1 MRRRELIPLL
11 GGALAWPLAT
21 HAQQPTKVTRIGFL
35 DPDFASN
42 QEVYN
47 ERFRAGLRAFG
58 YLEGKNIIIEFRYA
72 EGNHERLSALAAE
85 LVHLG
90 VDVLVTYSNPGVLAA
105 KQATTTI
112 PIVMLISGDAVGSGL
127 VASLNR
133 PGGNVTGR
141 TFFIP
146 ELNAKRL
153 ELLKEL
159 LPEVRRVAVLV
170 NPSNP
175 VTLRILPAMALTAA
189 SLELEL
195 QQFGATRSDELASAF
210 LDMGKRQAQAVAVVD
225 DGFLTNPNT
234 ARAIVD
240 LATAQRFPSI
250 GFLELAEAGGLM
262 SYGVDF
268 FDISRDAAV
277 FVHKIIKGAKP
288 KQLPVEQ
295 PTKFKFVINLK
306 AAKALGIT
314 IPVTLLAR
322 ADEVIE

>member
-1 MRRRELIPLL
+1 MRRREFIPLL
-11 GGALAWPLAT
+11 GGALAWPLAA
-21 HAQQPTKVTRIGFL
+21 HAQQPTKVIRIGFL

-47 ERFRAGLRAFG
+47 ERFRARLRAFG

-159 LPEVRRVAVLV
+159 LPEIRRVAVLV

-210 LDMGKRQAQAVAVVD
+210 SDMGKRQAQAVAVVD

-240 LATAQRFPSI
+240 LATARRFPSI

-268 FDISRDAAV
+268 FGISRDAAV

-288 KQLPVEQ
+288 EQLPVEQ
-295 PTKFKFVINLK
+295 PIKFKFVINLK
-306 AAKALGIT
+306 TAKALGIT
-314 IPVTLLAR
+314 IPLTLLAR
-322 ADEVIE
+322 AD

>member
-1 MRRRELIPLL
+1 MRRREFIPLL
-11 GGALAWPLAT
+11 GGVLAWPLAA
-21 HAQQPTKVTRIGFL
+21 HAQQPTKVIRIGFL
-35 DPDFASN
+35 EPDFASN
-42 QEVYN
+42 SEVYI

-72 EGNHERLSALAAE
+72 DGNFGRLSALAAE

-90 VDVLVTYSNPGVLAA
+90 VDVLVTESNPGVLAA

-112 PIVMLISGDAVGSGL
+112 PIVMIISGDAVASGF

-133 PGGNVTGR
+133 PGGNVTGQS
-141 TFFIP
+141 FFNP

-159 LPEVRRVAVLV
+159 LPEIRRVAVLF
-170 NPSNP
+170 NPTNP
-175 VTLRILPAMALTAA
+175 VTLRVLPAMALTAA
-189 SLELEL
+189 SLEFEL
-195 QQFGATRSDELASAF
+195 QQFEATRSDELATAF
-210 LDMGKRQAQAVAVVD
+210 LDMGKRRAQAVVVIED
-225 DGFLTNPNT
+225 PFLTSPNT

-240 LATAQRFPSI
+240 LATVQRLPSI

-268 FDISRDAAV
+268 FGIFQDAAV
-277 FVHKIIKGAKP
+277 FVHKIVKGAKP

-314 IPVTLLAR
+314 IPLTLLAR

>member
-1 MRRRELIPLL
+1 MRRREFIPLL
-11 GGALAWPLAT
+11 GGALAWPLAA
-21 HAQQPTKVTRIGFL
+21 HAQQPTKVIRIGFL
-35 DPDFASN
+35 EPDGASDDD
-42 QEVYN
+42 VYI
-47 ERFRAGLRAFG
+47 ESFRAGLRAFG
-58 YLEGKNIIIEFRYA
+58 YLEGKNIILEFRSA
-72 EGNHERLSALAAE
+72 EGNFERLSALAAE

-112 PIVMLISGDAVGSGL
+112 PIVMIICGDAVGSGL

-141 TFFIP
+141 SFFAP
-146 ELNAKRL
+146 ELNSKRL

-159 LPEVRRVAVLV
+159 LPEIRRVAVLV
-170 NPSNP
+170 NPTNP
-175 VTLRILPAMALTAA
+175 VRLRILPAMALTAA

-195 QQFGATRSDELASAF
+195 QQVGATRSDELASAF
-210 LDMGKRQAQAVAVVD
+210 LDMGKRRAQAVVVIED
-225 DGFLTNPNT
+225 AFLTSPNT

-262 SYGVDF
+262 SYGVDH
-268 FDISRDAAV
+268 FDIFRDAAV

-288 KQLPVEQ
+288 EQIPVEQ
-295 PTKFKFVINLK
+295 PAKFKFVINLK
-306 AAKALGIT
+306 TAKALGIA
-314 IPVTLLAR
+314 IPLTLLAR

>member
-1 MRRRELIPLL
+1 MRRREFIPLL
-11 GGALAWPLAT
+11 GGVLAWPLAA
-21 HAQQPTKVTRIGFL
+21 HAQQPTKVIRIGFL

-47 ERFRAGLRAFG
+47 ERFRAGLRALG

-72 EGNHERLSALAAE
+72 ERNFERLSALAAE

-112 PIVMLISGDAVGSGL
+112 PIVMLISGDAVGAGL

-133 PGGNVTGR
+133 PGGNVTGQ

-159 LPEVRRVAVLV
+159 LPEIRRVAVLA

-175 VTLRILPAMALTAA
+175 VTLRVLPAMALTAA

-210 LDMGKRQAQAVAVVD
+210 LDMGKRRSQAVVVID
-225 DGFLTNPNT
+225 DAFLANPNT

-288 KQLPVEQ
+288 EQLPVEQ

-306 AAKALGIT
+306 TAKALGIT
-314 IPVTLLAR
+314 IPLTLLAR